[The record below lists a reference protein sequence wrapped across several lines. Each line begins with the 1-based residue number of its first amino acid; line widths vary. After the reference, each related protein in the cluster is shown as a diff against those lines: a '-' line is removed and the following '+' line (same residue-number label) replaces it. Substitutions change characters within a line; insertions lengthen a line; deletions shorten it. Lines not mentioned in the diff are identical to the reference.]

1 MRLLYDIYICVYFG
15 ASWTTNK
22 QKSVIRICAMMW
34 HSLFTLAMRFVI
46 GCRNGRPIA
55 TETVWRLLHGG
66 RCRGTLQYLQA
77 GGQSAH
83 CNRTTACGEER
94 MTVTGHFHP
103 KFPLLSPPQKNY
115 HLAFRL
121 RLWLRLCAIAA
132 AVPPRLED
140 GSFSYSTLHN
150 SVQLWQTVT
159 FNTVRCPCNGLVRE
173 VSP

>member
-1 MRLLYDIYICVYFG
+1 MRLLCDIYICVYFG
-15 ASWTTNK
+15 ASWTMNK

-66 RCRGTLQYLQA
+66 RCRGTLRYLQA

-94 MTVTGHFHP
+94 TTVTGHFHP
-103 KFPLLSPPQKNY
+103 KFPLLSPPPKKITILPSGYDYGYGYVPSLLQ
-115 HLAFRL
+115 FRRDSKTAVSVIVL
-121 RLWLRLCAIAA
+121 FTTVSNCDRL
-132 AVPPRLED
+132 
-140 GSFSYSTLHN
+140 
-150 SVQLWQTVT
+150 
-159 FNTVRCPCNGLVRE
+159 
-173 VSP
+173 